1 MQILALIPGVV
12 GRWALS
18 TAIAPADQPTPK
30 SDCTAAELHQFDFWL
45 GSVGS
50 DGAGETCRLEPHRV
64 GHERM
69 CDRRALEASANGGQG
84 TSLNFYDRRTS
95 WPRSQAWIDEGGNA
109 LHLKGG
115 LKDGRM
121 VLQSDPQPTPKGL
134 VVQRIRSSR
143 EPAGVVRQL
152 WESSSD
158 EGKTWT
164 VAFDKRMYVPR

>member
-1 MQILALIPGVV
+1 MQLADLALILALLAGGPS
-12 GRWALS
+12 AS
-18 TAIAPADQPTPK
+18 IAPADQPTPK
-30 SDCTAAELHQFDFWL
+30 SDCTAAEFHQFDFWL
-45 GSVGS
+45 GSWGVTAQGKPAGS
-50 DGAGETCRLEPHRV
+50 SRIESAMSGCAIVEHWS
-64 GHERM
+64 
-69 CDRRALEASANGGQG
+69 SANGGQG
-84 TSLNFYDRRTS
+84 TSLNFYDRRTKA
-95 WPRSQAWIDEGGNA
+95 WSQAWIDEGGNA

-134 VVQRIRSSR
+134 VVQRIRWSR

-164 VAFDKRMYVPR
+164 VAFDGMYVPR